1 MGFPYARTDIIT
13 SINCNQSYLE
23 LNMSYTILD
32 ALNLEAYLFS
42 LPKIKAFFDTDSLII
57 NEIGDGNLNFV
68 FLVTSSSDSSRQL
81 IIKQAVPYLRCVGES
96 YPLSKERMT
105 YEIRSLEYF
114 ATLSPHIPKIYHSD
128 EEMSV
133 LIMEYLS
140 SHIIMRKGMI
150 EGIEYPKFA
159 EHISTFLANTLFK
172 SSSLY
177 LSSADKR
184 TLISQFI
191 ANSELCKLTEDF
203 VFTAPF
209 MEDETNAELPELS
222 DIAQR
227 IADDVELKTKILQLK
242 YKFMNQSDALLHGD
256 LHTGSIMINQD
267 ETYVIDSEF
276 AFVGPMGFDVGAL
289 IANLVMSWVSH
300 TTQDNDSNYSD
311 LILET
316 INSVWQRFD
325 EKFRVLWNER
335 EKSALLT
342 KGFANDEIL
351 ATYQEQ
357 YMQTLLQE
365 SIGFAGCKIIRRQFG
380 IAGVEDIRGIKNNA
394 IREKANQLAIEIGE
408 RFIKQYHTVI
418 HTDDIMKLVRD

>member
-1 MGFPYARTDIIT
+1 MA
-13 SINCNQSYLE
+13 
-23 LNMSYTILD
+23 YTILD
-32 ALNLEAYLFS
+32 ASNLEAYLFS
-42 LPKIKAFFDTDSLII
+42 LPKIKAFFDAQSLII
-57 NEIGDGNLNFV
+57 DEIGDGNLNFV
-68 FLVTSSSDSSRQL
+68 FLVTSNSDASRQL

-105 YEIRSLEYF
+105 YEIRSLKRFGE
-114 ATLSPHIPKIYHSD
+114 LSRHIPKIYHSD

-150 EGIEYPKFA
+150 EGLDYPKFA
-159 EHISTFLANTLFK
+159 EHISSFLANTLFK
-172 SSSLY
+172 TSSLY
-177 LSSADKR
+177 LSSSDKR
-184 TLISQFI
+184 TLTSQFI

-209 MEDETNAELPELS
+209 MEHETNAELPELS
-222 DIAQR
+222 DVAQR

-276 AFVGPMGFDVGAL
+276 AFVGPMGFDIGAL

-300 TTQDNDSNYSD
+300 SVQDSNSSYSD

-316 INSVWQRFD
+316 INTVWQRFD
-325 EKFRVLWNER
+325 EQFCALWNET
-335 EKSALLT
+335 EESALLT

-351 ATYQEQ
+351 KAYQEQ
-357 YMQTLLQE
+357 HMQTLLQE

-380 IAGVEDIRGIKNNA
+380 IAGVEDIRGIEDDTL
-394 IREKANQLAIEIGE
+394 REKANRLAISIGE
-408 RFIKQYHTVI
+408 RFIKQYHMVMN
-418 HTDDIMKLVRD
+418 TDDIMKLVKG

>member
-1 MGFPYARTDIIT
+1 
-13 SINCNQSYLE
+13 
-23 LNMSYTILD
+23 MSYIILD
-32 ALNLEAYLFS
+32 ASNLEAYLFS
-42 LPKIKAFFDTDSLII
+42 LPEIKAFFNADSLII
-57 NEIGDGNLNFV
+57 DEIGDGNLNFV
-68 FLVTSSSDSSRQL
+68 FLVTSSSDASRQL

-105 YEIRSLEYF
+105 YEIRSLERF
-114 ATLSPHIPKIYHSD
+114 AQLGPHIPKIYHSD

-140 SHIIMRKGMI
+140 THIIMRKGMI

-159 EHISTFLANTLFK
+159 EHISSFLANTLFK
-172 SSSLY
+172 TSSLY
-177 LSSADKR
+177 LSSSDKR

-222 DIAQR
+222 DVAER
-227 IADDVELKTKILQLK
+227 ITDDVELKTKILHLK

-256 LHTGSIMINQD
+256 LHTGSIMINQE

-300 TTQDNDSNYSD
+300 TVQDNDSRYSD

-325 EKFRVLWNER
+325 EKFRTLWNEA
-335 EKSALLT
+335 EESALLT
-342 KGFANDEIL
+342 KGFANNEIL
-351 ATYQEQ
+351 KAYQEQ

-380 IAGVEDIRGIKNNA
+380 IAGVEDIRGIEDDA
-394 IREKANQLAIEIGE
+394 VREKANRLAVSIGE
-408 RFIKQYHTVI
+408 RFIKQYHTVKTI
-418 HTDDIMKLVRD
+418 DDIIQLIKD

>member
-1 MGFPYARTDIIT
+1 MEIPV
-13 SINCNQSYLE
+13 
-23 LNMSYTILD
+23 SYTIFD
-32 ALNLEAYLFS
+32 ASNLEAYLFS
-42 LPKIKAFFDTDSLII
+42 LPKIKAFFDADSLII
-57 NEIGDGNLNFV
+57 DEIGDGNLNFV
-68 FLVTSSSDSSRQL
+68 FLVTSSSDTSRQL

-105 YEIRSLEYF
+105 YEIRSLKRF
-114 ATLSPHIPKIYHSD
+114 AELSPHIPKIYHSD

-150 EGIEYPKFA
+150 ESIEYPKFA
-159 EHISTFLANTLFK
+159 EHISSFLANTLFK
-172 SSSLY
+172 TSSLY
-177 LSSADKR
+177 LSSSDKR
-184 TLISQFI
+184 TLVSQFI
-191 ANSELCKLTEDF
+191 GNSELCKLTEDF

-209 MEDETNAELPELS
+209 MEDETNADLPELS
-222 DIAQR
+222 DVAER
-227 IADDVELKTKILQLK
+227 IANDVELKTKILQLK

-256 LHTGSIMINQD
+256 LHTGSIMISHN

-300 TTQDNDSNYSD
+300 TLQDSKSNYSN

-316 INSVWQRFD
+316 INSVWQRFNA
-325 EKFRVLWNER
+325 KFCTLWNETK
-335 EKSALLT
+335 ESALLT

-351 ATYQEQ
+351 KAYQKQ

-380 IAGVEDIRGIKNNA
+380 IAGVEDIRGIEDDA
-394 IREKANQLAIEIGE
+394 LREKANRLAISIGE

-418 HTDDIMKLVRD
+418 NTDDITKLIKG

>member
-1 MGFPYARTDIIT
+1 
-13 SINCNQSYLE
+13 
-23 LNMSYTILD
+23 MSYTILD
-32 ALNLEAYLFS
+32 ASNLEEYLFS
-42 LPKIKAFFDTDSLII
+42 LPKIKTFFDTQSLII
-57 NEIGDGNLNFV
+57 DEIGDGNLNFV
-68 FLVTSSSDSSRQL
+68 FLVTSSSDASRQL

-105 YEIRSLEYF
+105 YEIRSLEHF

-133 LIMEYLS
+133 IIMEYLS
-140 SHIIMRKGMI
+140 THIIMRKGMI

-159 EHISTFLANTLFK
+159 EHISSFLAHTLFK
-172 SSSLY
+172 TSSLY

-184 TLISQFI
+184 TLTSQFI
-191 ANSELCKLTEDF
+191 DNAELCKLTEDF

-209 MEDETNAELPELS
+209 MEDETNADLPELS
-222 DIAQR
+222 DVAER
-227 IADDVELKTKILQLK
+227 IANDVELKTKILHLK

-300 TTQDNDSNYSD
+300 TLQDNNSRYSD

-316 INSVWQRFD
+316 INNVWYRFD
-325 EKFRVLWNER
+325 VKFRTLWNET
-335 EKSALLT
+335 KQSALLT
-342 KGFANDEIL
+342 EGFANDKMF
-351 ATYQEQ
+351 AAYQEQ

-380 IAGVEDIRGIKNNA
+380 IAGVEDIRGIEDA
-394 IREKANQLAIEIGE
+394 VVREKANRLAIEIGE
-408 RFIKQYHTVI
+408 RFIKQYHI
-418 HTDDIMKLVRD
+418 LNNMNDIIKLIKA

>member
-1 MGFPYARTDIIT
+1 
-13 SINCNQSYLE
+13 
-23 LNMSYTILD
+23 MSYTILD
-32 ALNLEAYLFS
+32 ASNLEAYLFS
-42 LPKIKAFFDTDSLII
+42 LPKIKAFFDADSLLID
-57 NEIGDGNLNFV
+57 EIGDGNLNFV
-68 FLVTSSSDSSRQL
+68 FLVTSGSDASKQL

-105 YEIRSLEYF
+105 YEIRSLERF
-114 ATLSPHIPKIYHSD
+114 AQLSPHIPKIYHSD

-150 EGIEYPKFA
+150 DSIEYPKFA
-159 EHISTFLANTLFK
+159 EHISSFLANTLFK
-172 SSSLY
+172 TSSLY

-191 ANSELCKLTEDF
+191 DNSELCKLTEDF

-209 MEDETNAELPELS
+209 MDDETNTELPELS
-222 DIAQR
+222 DVAQSIAN
-227 IADDVELKTKILQLK
+227 DVELKTKILQLK

-256 LHTGSIMINQD
+256 LHTGSIMINQN

-300 TTQDNDSNYSD
+300 TVQDDDRSYSN

-316 INSVWQRFD
+316 INSVWERFD
-325 EKFRVLWNER
+325 EKFRTLWNET
-335 EKSALLT
+335 EESSLLT

-351 ATYQEQ
+351 KAYQEQ
-357 YMQTLLQE
+357 YMQNLLQE

-380 IAGVEDIRGIKNNA
+380 IAGVEDIRGIEDDA
-394 IREKANQLAIEIGE
+394 VREKANRLAVSIGE
-408 RFIKQYHTVI
+408 RFIKQYHTVKT
-418 HTDDIMKLVRD
+418 TDELMKLIKG

>member
-1 MGFPYARTDIIT
+1 
-13 SINCNQSYLE
+13 
-23 LNMSYTILD
+23 MSYTILNTS
-32 ALNLEAYLFS
+32 NLEAYLFS
-42 LPKIKAFFDTDSLII
+42 LPKIKAFFDADSLII

-68 FLVTSSSDSSRQL
+68 FLVTSGSDASKQL

-96 YPLSKERMT
+96 YPLSKERMS
-105 YEIRSLEYF
+105 YEIRSLEHF

-150 EGIEYPKFA
+150 DSIEYPKFA
-159 EHISTFLANTLFK
+159 EHISSFLANTLFK
-172 SSSLY
+172 TSSLY
-177 LSSADKR
+177 LSSTDKR
-184 TLISQFI
+184 TITSQFI
-191 ANSELCKLTEDF
+191 HNSELCKLTEDF

-222 DIAQR
+222 DIAER
-227 IADDVELKTKILQLK
+227 FANDVELKTKILQLK

-267 ETYVIDSEF
+267 ETYIIDSEF
-276 AFVGPMGFDVGAL
+276 AFVGPMGFDLGAL

-300 TTQDNDSNYSD
+300 VVQDDESIYAD

-316 INSVWQRFD
+316 INSVWRKFD
-325 EKFRVLWNER
+325 KKFRILWI
-335 EKSALLT
+335 KTPQSALLT
-342 KGFANDEIL
+342 KGFANDQVFS
-351 ATYQEQ
+351 TYQDQ
-357 YMQTLLQE
+357 YMHTLLQE

-380 IAGVEDIRGIKNNA
+380 IAGVEDIRGIEDDTV
-394 IREKANQLAIEIGE
+394 REEANRLAVSIGE
-408 RFIKQYHTVI
+408 RFIKQYHTI
-418 HTDDIMKLVRD
+418 QNTDDMMKLVRD

>member
-1 MGFPYARTDIIT
+1 
-13 SINCNQSYLE
+13 
-23 LNMSYTILD
+23 MSYTILD
-32 ALNLEAYLFS
+32 ASNLESYLFS
-42 LPKIKAFFDTDSLII
+42 LPKIKAFFNADSLII
-57 NEIGDGNLNFV
+57 DEIGDGNLNFV
-68 FLVTSSSDSSRQL
+68 FLVTSGSDASRQL
-81 IIKQAVPYLRCVGES
+81 IVKQAVPYLRCVGES

-105 YEIRSLEYF
+105 YEIRSLERF
-114 ATLSPHIPKIYHSD
+114 AELSPHIPKIHHSD

-140 SHIIMRKGMI
+140 THIIMRKGMI
-150 EGIEYPKFA
+150 DGIEYPKFA
-159 EHISTFLANTLFK
+159 EHISSFLANALFK
-172 SSSLY
+172 TSSLY

-184 TLISQFI
+184 TLVSQFI
-191 ANSELCKLTEDF
+191 GNSELCKLTEDF

-222 DIAQR
+222 DVAESV
-227 IADDVELKTKILQLK
+227 ANDVELKTKILHLK

-300 TTQDNDSNYSD
+300 TVQDDENNYSE
-311 LILET
+311 LILEA
-316 INSVWQRFD
+316 INSIWHQFD
-325 EKFRVLWNER
+325 EKFCTLWNET
-335 EKSALLT
+335 EESALFT

-351 ATYQEQ
+351 QIYQEQ

-380 IAGVEDIRGIKNNA
+380 IAGVEDIRGIENDA
-394 IREKANQLAIEIGE
+394 VREKANRLAVSIGK
-408 RFIKQYHTVI
+408 RFIKQYHTVKT
-418 HTDDIMKLVRD
+418 TDDIIQLIKD

>member
-1 MGFPYARTDIIT
+1 
-13 SINCNQSYLE
+13 
-23 LNMSYTILD
+23 MSYIILD
-32 ALNLEAYLFS
+32 ASNLEAYLFS
-42 LPKIKAFFDTDSLII
+42 LPEIKAFLDADSLII
-57 NEIGDGNLNFV
+57 EEIGDGNLNFV
-68 FLVTSSSDSSRQL
+68 FLVTSGADDSKQL

-105 YEIRSLEYF
+105 FEIRSLERF
-114 ATLSPHIPKIYHSD
+114 AQLSPHIPKIYHSD

-159 EHISTFLANTLFK
+159 EHISSFMANTLFK
-172 SSSLY
+172 TSSLY
-177 LSSADKR
+177 LSSSDKR

-209 MEDETNAELPELS
+209 MEDETNADLPELS
-222 DIAQR
+222 DAAER
-227 IADDVELKTKILQLK
+227 IANDVELKTKILHLK

-267 ETYVIDSEF
+267 ETYIIDSEF

-300 TTQDNDSNYSD
+300 TLQDDDRNYSD

-316 INSVWQRFD
+316 INSVWRQFD
-325 EKFRVLWNER
+325 EKFYTLWNET
-335 EKSALLT
+335 EESALLT
-342 KGFANDEIL
+342 KGFANSEIL
-351 ATYQEQ
+351 STYQEQ

-380 IAGVEDIRGIKNNA
+380 IAGVEDIRRIEDA
-394 IREKANQLAIEIGE
+394 TLREEANRLAISIGE
-408 RFIKQYHTVI
+408 RFIKQYHTVNSI
-418 HTDDIMKLVRD
+418 DDIMKLVRG

>member
-1 MGFPYARTDIIT
+1 M
-13 SINCNQSYLE
+13 E
-23 LNMSYTILD
+23 LSMSYTILD
-32 ALNLEAYLFS
+32 ASNLEAYLFS
-42 LPKIKAFFDTDSLII
+42 LPEIKAFFNADSLII
-57 NEIGDGNLNFV
+57 DEIGDGNLNFV
-68 FLVTSSSDSSRQL
+68 FLVTSSSDASRQL

-105 YEIRSLEYF
+105 YEIRSLEHF
-114 ATLSPHIPKIYHSD
+114 AQLSPHIPKIYHSN

-150 EGIEYPKFA
+150 EGLEYPKFA
-159 EHISTFLANTLFK
+159 EHISSFLANTLFK
-172 SSSLY
+172 TSSLY
-177 LSSADKR
+177 LSSSDKR
-184 TLISQFI
+184 TLVSQFI
-191 ANSELCKLTEDF
+191 GNSELCKLTEDF

-222 DIAQR
+222 DVAER
-227 IADDVELKTKILQLK
+227 IANDVELKTKILQLK

-256 LHTGSIMINQD
+256 LHTGSIMINQN

-289 IANLVMSWVSH
+289 IANLVMSWISH
-300 TTQDNDSNYSD
+300 TAQDNDRRYSD

-325 EKFRVLWNER
+325 EKFRTLWNET
-335 EKSALLT
+335 EESALLT

-351 ATYQEQ
+351 NTYQEQ
-357 YMQTLLQE
+357 YMQMLLQE

-380 IAGVEDIRGIKNNA
+380 IAGVEDIRGIEDDVV
-394 IREKANQLAIEIGE
+394 REKANRLAVSIGE
-408 RFIKQYHTVI
+408 RFIKQYHTVKTI
-418 HTDDIMKLVRD
+418 DDIIQLIKD

>member
-1 MGFPYARTDIIT
+1 MA
-13 SINCNQSYLE
+13 
-23 LNMSYTILD
+23 YTILD
-32 ALNLEAYLFS
+32 ASNLEAYLFS
-42 LPKIKAFFDTDSLII
+42 LPKIKAFFDAQSLII
-57 NEIGDGNLNFV
+57 DEIGDGNLNFV
-68 FLVTSSSDSSRQL
+68 FLVTSNSDASRQL

-105 YEIRSLEYF
+105 YEIRSLKRFGE
-114 ATLSPHIPKIYHSD
+114 LSRHIPKIYHSD

-150 EGIEYPKFA
+150 EGLDYPKFA
-159 EHISTFLANTLFK
+159 EHISSFLANTLFK
-172 SSSLY
+172 TSSLY
-177 LSSADKR
+177 LSSSDKR
-184 TLISQFI
+184 TLTSQFI

-209 MEDETNAELPELS
+209 MEHETNAELPELS
-222 DIAQR
+222 DVAQR

-276 AFVGPMGFDVGAL
+276 AFVGPMGFDIGAL

-300 TTQDNDSNYSD
+300 SVQDSNSSYSD

-316 INSVWQRFD
+316 INTVWQRFD
-325 EKFRVLWNER
+325 EQFCALWNET
-335 EKSALLT
+335 EESALLT

-351 ATYQEQ
+351 KAYQEQ

-380 IAGVEDIRGIKNNA
+380 IAGVEDIRGIEDDTL
-394 IREKANQLAIEIGE
+394 REKANRLAISIGE
-408 RFIKQYHTVI
+408 RFIKQYHMVMN
-418 HTDDIMKLVRD
+418 TDDIMKLVKG

>member
-1 MGFPYARTDIIT
+1 
-13 SINCNQSYLE
+13 
-23 LNMSYTILD
+23 MSYTILN
-32 ALNLEAYLFS
+32 ASNLEDYLFS
-42 LPKIKAFFDTDSLII
+42 LPEIKSFFDADSLRI

-68 FLVTSSSDSSRQL
+68 FLVTSSSDASRQL

-105 YEIRSLEYF
+105 YEIRSLEHF
-114 ATLSPHIPKIYHSD
+114 AQLSPHIPKIYHSN

-150 EGIEYPKFA
+150 EGLEYPKFA
-159 EHISTFLANTLFK
+159 EHISSFLANTLFK
-172 SSSLY
+172 TSSLY
-177 LSSADKR
+177 LSSSDKR
-184 TLISQFI
+184 TLMSQFI

-222 DIAQR
+222 DVAER
-227 IADDVELKTKILQLK
+227 IANDVELKTKILQLK
-242 YKFMNQSDALLHGD
+242 YKFMNQSDSLLHGD
-256 LHTGSIMINQD
+256 LHTGSIMINQN

-300 TTQDNDSNYSD
+300 TAQDNDRRYSD

-316 INSVWQRFD
+316 INNVWQRFD
-325 EKFRVLWNER
+325 EKFRTLWNKTKE
-335 EKSALLT
+335 SALLT

-351 ATYQEQ
+351 NTYQEQ
-357 YMQTLLQE
+357 YMQMLLQE

-380 IAGVEDIRGIKNNA
+380 IAGVEDIRGIEDDVV
-394 IREKANQLAIEIGE
+394 REKANRLAVSIGE
-408 RFIKQYHTVI
+408 RFIKQYHTVKTI
-418 HTDDIMKLVRD
+418 DDIIQLIKD

>member
-1 MGFPYARTDIIT
+1 
-13 SINCNQSYLE
+13 
-23 LNMSYTILD
+23 MSYTILD
-32 ALNLEAYLFS
+32 TSNLESYLFS
-42 LPKIKAFFDTDSLII
+42 LPKIKDFLDTDSLIVH
-57 NEIGDGNLNFV
+57 EIGDGNLNFV
-68 FLVTSSSDSSRQL
+68 FLVTSGSDASKKL

-114 ATLSPHIPKIYHSD
+114 AKLSPHIPEIYHSD

-159 EHISTFLANTLFK
+159 EHISSFLANTLFK
-172 SSSLY
+172 TSSLY
-177 LSSADKR
+177 LSSSDKR
-184 TLISQFI
+184 MLTSQFI
-191 ANSELCKLTEDF
+191 GNSELCKLTEDF

-209 MEDETNAELPELS
+209 MTHETNAELPELS
-222 DIAQR
+222 GIAQR
-227 IADDVELKTKILQLK
+227 IADDVELKTKILHLK

-267 ETYVIDSEF
+267 ETYIIDSEF
-276 AFVGPMGFDVGAL
+276 AFVGPMGFDIGAL

-300 TTQDNDSNYSD
+300 TVLDEKRDYTDW
-311 LILET
+311 ILTT
-316 INSVWQRFD
+316 IEEIWQRFE
-325 EKFRVLWNER
+325 EKFLQLWNNTGE
-335 EKSALLT
+335 SALFT
-342 KGFANDEIL
+342 EGFANDAICK
-351 ATYQEQ
+351 TYQTQ

-380 IAGVEDIRGIKNNA
+380 IAGVEDIRGIEDDRL
-394 IREKANQLAIEIGE
+394 REIANRLAVSIGE
-408 RFIKQYHTVI
+408 RFIKQYHTVKS
-418 HTDDIMKLVRD
+418 TDDIMKLIKG

>member
-1 MGFPYARTDIIT
+1 
-13 SINCNQSYLE
+13 
-23 LNMSYTILD
+23 MSYTILD
-32 ALNLEAYLFS
+32 ASNLEVYLFS
-42 LPKIKAFFDTDSLII
+42 LPKIKAFFDADSLII
-57 NEIGDGNLNFV
+57 DEIGDGNLNFV
-68 FLVTSSSDSSRQL
+68 FLVTSNSDASKQL

-105 YEIRSLEYF
+105 YEIRSLERF
-114 ATLSPHIPKIYHSD
+114 AEIGSHIPKIYHSD
-128 EEMSV
+128 EEMSL

-159 EHISTFLANTLFK
+159 EHISSFLANTLFK
-172 SSSLY
+172 TSSLY
-177 LSSADKR
+177 LSSSDKR
-184 TLISQFI
+184 MLISQFI
-191 ANSELCKLTEDF
+191 DNSELCKLTEDF

-222 DIAQR
+222 DVAQR

-300 TTQDNDSNYSD
+300 TVQDINSSYSN

-325 EKFRVLWNER
+325 EKFRTLWNET
-335 EKSALLT
+335 EESALFT
-342 KGFANDEIL
+342 KGFTNDKIL
-351 ATYQEQ
+351 KAYQEQ

-380 IAGVEDIRGIKNNA
+380 IAGVEDIRGIEEDA
-394 IREKANQLAIEIGE
+394 AREKANRLAISIGE
-408 RFIKQYHTVI
+408 RFIKQYHTVMNS
-418 HTDDIMKLVRD
+418 DDIIKLIKA

>member
-1 MGFPYARTDIIT
+1 
-13 SINCNQSYLE
+13 
-23 LNMSYTILD
+23 MSYTILD
-32 ALNLEAYLFS
+32 ASNLEAYLFS
-42 LPKIKAFFDTDSLII
+42 LPKIKAFFDADSLFID
-57 NEIGDGNLNFV
+57 EIGDGNLNFV
-68 FLVTSSSDSSRQL
+68 FLVTSSSDASRQL

-105 YEIRSLEYF
+105 YEIRSLEHF
-114 ATLSPHIPKIYHSD
+114 AQLSPHIPKIYHSD

-140 SHIIMRKGMI
+140 THIIMRKGMI

-159 EHISTFLANTLFK
+159 EHISSFLANSLFK
-172 SSSLY
+172 TSSLY
-177 LSSADKR
+177 LSSSDKR
-184 TLISQFI
+184 TLVSQFI
-191 ANSELCKLTEDF
+191 GNSELCKLTEDF

-222 DIAQR
+222 DVAKHIEN
-227 IADDVELKTKILQLK
+227 DVELKTKILHLK

-300 TTQDNDSNYSD
+300 TIQDNDSRYSD

-316 INSVWQRFD
+316 INSVWQRFY
-325 EKFRVLWNER
+325 EKFRTLWNET
-335 EKSALLT
+335 EESALLT
-342 KGFANDEIL
+342 KGFANDEIFK
-351 ATYQEQ
+351 AYQEQ
-357 YMQTLLQE
+357 YMKTLFQE

-380 IAGVEDIRGIKNNA
+380 IAGVEDIRGIEDDA
-394 IREKANQLAIEIGE
+394 IREKANRLAIGIGE
-408 RFIKQYHTVI
+408 RFIKEYNILNNINDVI
-418 HTDDIMKLVRD
+418 KLVKEEHARKV

>member
-1 MGFPYARTDIIT
+1 
-13 SINCNQSYLE
+13 
-23 LNMSYTILD
+23 MSYTILD
-32 ALNLEAYLFS
+32 ASSLEAYLFS
-42 LPKIKAFFDTDSLII
+42 LPKIKAFFDADSLII
-57 NEIGDGNLNFV
+57 DEIGDGNLNFV
-68 FLVTSSSDSSRQL
+68 FLVTSSSDASRQL

-105 YEIRSLEYF
+105 YEIRSLERF
-114 ATLSPHIPKIYHSD
+114 AQLSRHIPKIYHSD

-150 EGIEYPKFA
+150 EGIDYPKFA
-159 EHISTFLANTLFK
+159 EHISSFLANTLFK
-172 SSSLY
+172 TSSLY
-177 LSSADKR
+177 LSSSDKR
-184 TLISQFI
+184 MLTSQFI

-209 MEDETNAELPELS
+209 MEDETNTELPELS
-222 DIAQR
+222 DVAQR

-276 AFVGPMGFDVGAL
+276 AFVGPMGFDMGAL

-300 TTQDNDSNYSD
+300 TVQDSDSNYLD

-316 INSVWQRFD
+316 INSVWRRFD
-325 EKFRVLWNER
+325 EKFRTLWNET
-335 EKSALLT
+335 EESALLT

-351 ATYQEQ
+351 KSYQEQ
-357 YMQTLLQE
+357 YMQTLLEE

-380 IAGVEDIRGIKNNA
+380 IAGVEDIRGIKDDTL
-394 IREKANQLAIEIGE
+394 REEANRLAISIGE
-408 RFIKQYHTVI
+408 RFIKQYHTVMN
-418 HTDDIMKLVRD
+418 TDDIMKLIKA

>member
-1 MGFPYARTDIIT
+1 
-13 SINCNQSYLE
+13 
-23 LNMSYTILD
+23 MSYTILN
-32 ALNLEAYLFS
+32 ASNLEAYLFS
-42 LPKIKAFFDTDSLII
+42 LPEIKSFFSADSLII
-57 NEIGDGNLNFV
+57 DEIGDGNLNFV
-68 FLVTSSSDSSRQL
+68 FLVTSGSDASRQL

-105 YEIRSLEYF
+105 YEIRSLERF
-114 ATLSPHIPKIYHSD
+114 AELSPHIPKIYHSD

-159 EHISTFLANTLFK
+159 EHISSFLANTLFK
-172 SSSLY
+172 TSSLY

-191 ANSELCKLTEDF
+191 GNSELCKLTEDF

-222 DIAQR
+222 DVAQR
-227 IADDVELKTKILQLK
+227 ITDDVELKTKILHLK

-300 TTQDNDSNYSD
+300 TIQDNDSSYSD

-316 INSVWQRFD
+316 INSVWRQFD
-325 EKFRVLWNER
+325 EKFRTLWNET
-335 EKSALLT
+335 EESALLT
-342 KGFANDEIL
+342 KGFANNEIL
-351 ATYQEQ
+351 KAYQEQ

-380 IAGVEDIRGIKNNA
+380 IAGVEDIRGIEDDA
-394 IREKANQLAIEIGE
+394 VREKANRLSVSIGE
-408 RFIKQYHTVI
+408 QFIKQYHTVKS
-418 HTDDIMKLVRD
+418 TDDIIQLIKD

>member
-1 MGFPYARTDIIT
+1 
-13 SINCNQSYLE
+13 
-23 LNMSYTILD
+23 MSYTILD

-42 LPKIKAFFDTDSLII
+42 LPKIKAFFNADSLII
-57 NEIGDGNLNFV
+57 DEIGDGNLNFV
-68 FLVTSSSDSSRQL
+68 FLVTSSSDASRQL

-105 YEIRSLEYF
+105 YEIRSLEHF
-114 ATLSPHIPKIYHSD
+114 ATLSPHIPKIYYSD

-150 EGIEYPKFA
+150 ESIEYPKFS
-159 EHISTFLANTLFK
+159 EHISSYLAHSLFK
-172 SSSLY
+172 TSSLY
-177 LSSADKR
+177 LSSSDKR

-191 ANSELCKLTEDF
+191 GNSELCKLTEDF

-227 IADDVELKTKILQLK
+227 IANDVELKTKILDLK

-276 AFVGPMGFDVGAL
+276 AFVGPMGFDLGAL

-300 TTQDNDSNYSD
+300 TVQDNDSRYSD
-311 LILET
+311 LILDT
-316 INSVWQRFD
+316 INSVWQLFN
-325 EKFRVLWNER
+325 EKFLTLWNETK
-335 EKSALLT
+335 ESALLT

-351 ATYQEQ
+351 QTYQEQ

-380 IAGVEDIRGIKNNA
+380 IAGVEDIRGIKDDA
-394 IREKANQLAIEIGE
+394 LREKANRLAIEVGE
-408 RFIKQYHTVI
+408 RFIKQYHTVMN
-418 HTDDIMKLVRD
+418 TDELMKLIKD